1 MRDMMDKTK
10 KQIQYEIKSML
21 KTIKQLKENK
31 GSKITI
37 EYLEG
42 IVKAYQEY
50 LDNPPDSAETP
61 QD

>member
-1 MRDMMDKTK
+1 MDKTK

-50 LDNPPDSAETP
+50 LDKPLS
-61 QD
+61 